1 MADILGI
8 GCSHA
13 PMILNP
19 PEEWGRVRQSIYSR
33 IPNYQPPPELLADRG
48 EDNGLSA
55 DRRNQGR
62 IVNAFRV
69 LHDRLHAWAP
79 DVVMVIGDDQA
90 ENFRKENLPIFALYT
105 GTEVDAYPFHRPLAR
120 VNLWGGTAESKY
132 TFHCPSSF
140 AIPLRDHLIL
150 SGFDLSSATALK
162 GWEWGLPHAHIN
174 PLLFL
179 DPEGKLPLLPLFVN
193 CYGEEAGPG
202 YPPRPTARRCYD
214 LGRAIRQFLD
224 GRSERFA
231 VVASSSWSHS
241 QLTHRFQCSA
251 FDIDFD
257 RRNLERLRQ
266 GRGSE
271 LATLTPEEIYLSG
284 DHEFLNW
291 IIALG
296 IIGDKPAEIVDV
308 LDSQSQISF
317 KVFAIWE

>member
-1 MADILGI
+1 MAEILGI

-19 PEEWGRVRQSIYSR
+19 PEEWGRMRERIYAR

-48 EDNGLSA
+48 DDNGLSA
-55 DRRNQGR
+55 DRRNQAR
-62 IVNAFRV
+62 IVNAFRT

-90 ENFRKENLPIFALYT
+90 ENFLSDNLPVFALYT
-105 GTEVDAYPFHRPLAR
+105 GTDVEAHPFHRPLAH
-120 VNLWGGTAESKY
+120 VNLWGGAPEAKY
-132 TFHCPSSF
+132 TFHCPSAF
-140 AIPLRDHLIL
+140 AIALRDHLIL
-150 SGFDLSSATALK
+150 SGMDISSSTALK
-162 GWEWGLPHAHIN
+162 GWRWGLPHAHIN
-174 PLLFL
+174 PLMFL
-179 DPEGKLPLLPLFVN
+179 DPEGKFPLLPLFVN

-202 YPPRPTARRCYD
+202 YPPRPTARRCYE
-214 LGRAIRQFLD
+214 LGRAIRRFLD
-224 GRSERFA
+224 GRPERFA

-251 FDIDFD
+251 FDAEFD

-291 IIALG
+291 IIAQG

-308 LDSQSQISF
+308 LDAQSQISF
-317 KVFAIWE
+317 KVFAVWE

>member
-1 MADILGI
+1 MAEILGI

-19 PEEWGRVRQSIYSR
+19 SGEWGRVRERIFSR
-33 IPNYQPPPELLADRG
+33 VPNYQPPPQLLGELG

-55 DRRNQGR
+55 DRRNQER
-62 IVNAFRV
+62 LVKAFGV
-69 LHDRLHAWAP
+69 LHDRLHGWAP

-90 ENFRKENLPIFALYT
+90 ENLLAENLPVFCLYT
-105 GTEVDAYPFHRPLAR
+105 GTEVEAYPFHRAMAR
-120 VNLWGGTAESKY
+120 VNLWGGAPETKY
-132 TFHCPSSF
+132 TFHCPSAF
-140 AIPLRDHLIL
+140 AVALRDHLIL
-150 SGFDLSSATALK
+150 DGFDMASSTALK
-162 GWEWGLPHAHIN
+162 GWKWGLPHAHIN

-179 DPEGKLPLLPLFVN
+179 DPEGKFPLLPLFVN

-202 YPPRPTARRCYD
+202 YPPRPTARRCYE
-214 LGRAIRQFLD
+214 LGRAIRRFLD
-224 GRSERFA
+224 GRRERFA

-241 QLTHRFQCSA
+241 FLTHRFQGCA
-251 FDIDFD
+251 FDTEFD
-257 RRNLERLRQ
+257 RRNLELLRQ

-271 LATLTPEEIYLSG
+271 LAALTPEEIYLSG

-296 IIGDKPAEIVDV
+296 IIGDKPAEIVDA
-308 LDSQSQISF
+308 LDAQSQISF

>member
-1 MADILGI
+1 MAEILGI

-19 PEEWGRVRQSIYSR
+19 PEEWGRMRERIYAR

-48 EDNGLSA
+48 DDNGLSA
-55 DRRNQGR
+55 DRRNQAR
-62 IVNAFRV
+62 IVNAFRT

-90 ENFRKENLPIFALYT
+90 ENFLSDNLPVFALYT
-105 GTEVDAYPFHRPLAR
+105 GTDVEAHPFHRPLAH
-120 VNLWGGTAESKY
+120 VNLWGGAPEAKFS
-132 TFHCPSSF
+132 FHCPSAF
-140 AIPLRDHLIL
+140 AIALRDHLIL
-150 SGFDLSSATALK
+150 SGMDISSSTALK
-162 GWEWGLPHAHIN
+162 GWRWGLPHAHIN
-174 PLLFL
+174 PLMFL
-179 DPEGKLPLLPLFVN
+179 DPEGKFPLLPLFVN

-202 YPPRPTARRCYD
+202 YPPRPTARRCYE
-214 LGRAIRQFLD
+214 LGRAIRRFLD
-224 GRSERFA
+224 GRPERFA

-251 FDIDFD
+251 FDTEFD

-291 IIALG
+291 IIAQG

-308 LDSQSQISF
+308 LDAQSQISF
-317 KVFAIWE
+317 KVFAVWE

>member
-1 MADILGI
+1 MAEILGI

-19 PEEWGRVRQSIYSR
+19 AEEWGRTRAR
-33 IPNYQPPPELLADRG
+33 IFARVPDYQPHPELVADLG
-48 EDNGLSA
+48 DDNGLTA

-62 IVNAFRV
+62 IVEAFRV

-79 DVVMVIGDDQA
+79 DVVVVIGDDQA
-90 ENFRKENLPIFALYT
+90 ENFLSDNLPVFSLYT
-105 GTEVDAYPFHRPLAR
+105 GAEVEGYPFHRALGH
-120 VNLWGGTAESKY
+120 VNLWGGAPETKY
-132 TFHCPSSF
+132 AFHCPSAF
-140 AIPLRDHLIL
+140 AIAMRDHLIL
-150 SGFDLSSATALK
+150 SGFDMASANALK
-162 GWEWGLPHAHIN
+162 GWKWGLPHAHIN
-174 PLLFL
+174 PLTFL
-179 DPEGKLPLLPLFVN
+179 DPEGKFPLLPLFVN

-202 YPPRPTARRCYD
+202 YPPRPTASRCYA
-214 LGRAIRQFLD
+214 LGQAMRAFLD
-224 GRSERFA
+224 GRRERVA

-241 QLTHRFQCSA
+241 FLTHRLRCSA
-251 FDIDFD
+251 FDVEFD
-257 RRNLERLRQ
+257 RRNLERICQ

-296 IIGDKPAEIVDV
+296 VIGDKPAEIVDV
-308 LDSQSQISF
+308 LDAQSQISF